1 MPTCLEHWVT
11 MPPTTC
17 YGYKRRYHDVET
29 LKKQIIIHGK
39 NAGVI
44 IADNNNGPV
53 LLIDDFIKVS
63 PKILSQKRPRIEEHN
78 VPVVKLVPLMAQTPV
93 NVVDNTE
100 QPMAQVLM
108 QEADAVP
115 VQAQALALVQE
126 PDAATVPMVQFEQP
140 MAQAQVPMQEAYATL
155 VQAQAP
161 ISLPHCTNTNGA
173 EIIEFVLKLLNGA
186 DFIVP
191 VRRDGYVN
199 VTKIC
204 QAAGKR
210 LQHYKDRA
218 ENKHF
223 LDRFVVLTRIQAS
236 TLFEANE
243 GNCANRGTFAHPD
256 IAIHIAQWCS
266 ADFSIQVSRWV
277 RQLMTTGRV
286 ELGNEMNVQQL
297 EDAWRRINEEL
308 QAKASA
314 DVSAAQD
321 LCREIILQKNELE
334 LRLATIQD
342 AQKLTKA
349 AQEELMA
356 IKARED
362 LEAAIQFQVNTMA
375 PRIATYKEGDNVL
388 YLARI
393 DETKFKYGHTKNLK
407 QRIEAHRRPGVYPTL
422 ELVWV
427 VKSNNGVASEDQLH
441 AYVKKKKIIAEYG
454 TQREVILLES
464 VDDLER
470 MIKKMNKCAL
480 TQMDADLE
488 IKRLDVEMKKIDAD
502 TSIEIKKIDADV
514 EVKKINI
521 DIEWM
526 KMLKE
531 KTITFEQY
539 WQIKTF

>member
-17 YGYKRRYHDVET
+17 YGYKRRSHDVET

-321 LCREIILQKNELE
+321 LCRKIILQKNELE

-427 VKSNNGVASEDQLH
+427 VKSKNGVASEDQLH

-470 MIKKMNKCAL
+470 MIKRMNKCAL
-480 TQMDADLE
+480 PQMDAD
-488 IKRLDVEMKKIDAD
+488 IDMRRLDVEMKKIDAD